1 MRRGSIDVMQPVSQP
16 GASEVSPVFVGICGG
31 TGSGKTTVAESIAR
45 RLQGHGDRVTH
56 ISHDNYY
63 KPLEHLSLKERTK
76 QNFDH
81 PDALDTALMVQHLA
95 ELKAGRRV
103 NIPTCK
109 QLGHRLRSRQLHHPA
124 APRPTAEC
132 FSLARA
138 RARALTPACAPAHAC
153 ADDFATYGP
162 GMPDTIEKAP
172 ARVVLVEGILIYD
185 HPQLRELLDIKI
197 FVDTDADV
205 RFIRRLKRD
214 LQDRGREVGAVI
226 EQYLETVRPMHN
238 QFVEPSKRYADV
250 IIPTGL
256 NSVALEM
263 VIARLEQILAAE
275 PQSGSTGTVTA

>member
-1 MRRGSIDVMQPVSQP
+1 MAAASVAGGAGAIAYLSSHSSSLEPHSDAKSGLSEFQRASPMRRGSIDVMQPVSQP

-138 RARALTPACAPAHAC
+138 RAHDRTVVRKNLREREERERGQCSESERHKSQGSKRQQPAHTPMTSTVVPRLRMPC
-153 ADDFATYGP
+153 NHAT
-162 GMPDTIEKAP
+162 T
-172 ARVVLVEGILIYD
+172 
-185 HPQLRELLDIKI
+185 
-197 FVDTDADV
+197 
-205 RFIRRLKRD
+205 
-214 LQDRGREVGAVI
+214 
-226 EQYLETVRPMHN
+226 
-238 QFVEPSKRYADV
+238 
-250 IIPTGL
+250 
-256 NSVALEM
+256 
-263 VIARLEQILAAE
+263 
-275 PQSGSTGTVTA
+275 